1 MYYTILLPVDLNYDG
16 SWEKTLPVAVELCN
30 KYDAQLK
37 LLSVVP
43 GFTLAMVEQYFPADT
58 QEKMVADAGAALEA
72 FARDKVPGDPKLD
85 TLVAVGEVYEE
96 ILAAAERTSTDL
108 IVMGS
113 NRSGLKDYLI
123 GPNTSQVVRHAPVSV
138 LVVR

>member
-1 MYYTILLPVDLNYDG
+1 
-16 SWEKTLPVAVELCN
+16 VAVELCN